1 MGFVADDRIAR
12 AAEVLCRARLEGAV
26 ITPLAEDIRPRSED
40 EAYLVQDELHRLLT
54 EAGYGEIA
62 GYKIGC
68 TTPVMQEALGLDHP
82 VFGGIFAPMV
92 WHDELEIE
100 ARRFVGCAI
109 ESEIA
114 VRVDRDM
121 TDTQYDRESAAAAVG
136 SCIGAIEVM
145 DNRYGERGV
154 LDMETRVADDF
165 YNGGSLLGPELRDFD
180 PRELD
185 GVKTRLL
192 VNGEEV
198 GTGSGDMVLGHPL
211 EALAW
216 IANTLVARGNPLR
229 AGQFVSLGSVI
240 RGQPMEAG
248 DEAVVIH
255 DPLGEV
261 RIRYV

>member
-1 MGFVADDRIAR
+1 MPDDRIAR
-12 AAEVLCRARLEGAV
+12 AAEALCRARLERTV
-26 ITPLAEDIRPRSED
+26 IAPLPEPIRPGSEE

-54 EAGYGEIA
+54 DAGYGEIV

-82 VFGGIFAPMV
+82 VFGGIFGPMV
-92 WHDELEIE
+92 WHDTLEIE
-100 ARRFVGCAI
+100 ASRFVSCAI

-121 TDTQYDRESAAAAVG
+121 TDGPYDRESAAGAVH

-145 DNRYGERGV
+145 DGRYGERGV
-154 LDMETRVADDF
+154 LDLETRVADDF
-165 YNGGSLLGPELRDFD
+165 YNGGSLLGPELEDFD

-185 GVKTRLL
+185 RVKTRLI
-192 VNGEEV
+192 VNGEEA

-216 IANTLVARGNPLR
+216 IANTLAARGTPMR

-240 RGQPMEAG
+240 RGHPMEAG

-255 DPLGEV
+255 DRLGEV